1 MRAGMGL
8 SLMVVRTKHMPSNAI
23 KCHQMR
29 QQESISQIKAIVCK
43 FSYILEFKLCVERE
57 RVQQFSS

>member
-8 SLMVVRTKHMPSNAI
+8 SLMVV

-29 QQESISQIKAIVCK
+29 QQESISQIKSIVCK
-43 FSYILEFKLCVERE
+43 FSYVLEFKLCVKRE